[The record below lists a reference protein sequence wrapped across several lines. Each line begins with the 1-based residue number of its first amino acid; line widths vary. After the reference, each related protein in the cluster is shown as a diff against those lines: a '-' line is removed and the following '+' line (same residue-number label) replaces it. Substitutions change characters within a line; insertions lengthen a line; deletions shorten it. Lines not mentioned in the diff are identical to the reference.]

1 VSSTTTRILIYY
13 NTIPRGW
20 RWDNNVLSVSK
31 IIVCVPACSVQFTW
45 HAAQISFNIT
55 DEGHNGPGRG
65 LSVAAGMYRYYPIVP
80 FTLCILFCIN
90 VQIDAMYV
98 QYTYYYTY
106 TMMRVN
112 SSDLTSGKL
121 CQRVYLYRATDVSI
135 VIWSLY
141 NNIHCSS
148 SWINTIRVPNMS
160 MHKRT
165 HFNGNVLFLSK
176 L

>member
-31 IIVCVPACSVQFTW
+31 IIVCLRIVSNSRGTPPRSLL
-45 HAAQISFNIT
+45 IT
-55 DEGHNGPGRG
+55 DEGQQSRTRLIGCSRY
-65 LSVAAGMYRYYPIVP
+65 VRYYPIVP
-80 FTLCILFCIN
+80 FTLGILFCIN
-90 VQIDAMYV
+90 VPIDAMYV

-106 TMMRVN
+106 TMTRVG

-148 SWINTIRVPNMS
+148 SWINTIRVPDMS
-160 MHKRT
+160 MNERT